1 MIWPSWPGCVVARSG
16 GAEGEMMDRAEL
28 GLLGLQEE
36 LLHALVRTD
45 LDSISLDL
53 TDLVER
59 SENKSGTHRKS
70 WFSAGCMWM
79 SKIRRRHLKDFE
91 YLQKK

>member
-1 MIWPSWPGCVVARSG
+1 
-16 GAEGEMMDRAEL
+16 MMDRAEL

-70 WFSAGCMWM
+70 WFSAGGD
-79 SKIRRRHLKDFE
+79 RHPGRGGASEWRPGHHRTLGVWCVKSFSADRHR
-91 YLQKK
+91 L